1 MEDNV
6 EAISYKEEQRD
17 TVMENMREKISHR
30 D

>member
-6 EAISYKEEQRD
+6 EAISYKGEQRD